1 MISGIYVQ
9 LQCSCS
15 AVYLKAAKENINE
28 RCVHVLIRV

>member
-15 AVYLKAAKENINE
+15 AVYLKAAKENVTSTKE
-28 RCVHVLIRV
+28 VCTC